1 MNKTKELIM
10 NNWKKLGVSAL
21 CGALASVSAA
31 NAGEI
36 GVTGAVTITHSTADP
51 DEITGNT
58 LGMSRDFGFNAS
70 GEMDNGTSW
79 SYTAFM
85 TADLASLS
93 SASAVY
99 NVDGIGEI
107 RLGMNNTTAMMGIDD
122 VMPSAYEE
130 AWGNGISTGINLVSG
145 AGTGTALNFTTE
157 AGMLPMDS
165 SFMVSYTP
173 KNESTRNGDKA
184 ASGSTSQVGS
194 AWGVRLTTGL
204 GVEGLTLGAA
214 YAESKNT
221 NKGAGT
227 NTHSDDKEE
236 MNAYLKY
243 AVGSFT
249 IGYQQTYEDPAIRL
263 NTGTQHYE
271 SEAFGVS
278 FQVNDNLSISYG
290 EHNSTRVHGTSS
302 NVELETTGINAAY
315 NIGGATLKLSHST
328 ADNVNYNTTA
338 NADNDDEHTVLA
350 IGMAF

>member
-1 MNKTKELIM
+1 M

-31 NAGEI
+31 NAGDI
-36 GVTGAVTITHSTADP
+36 GVTGGVTITHSTADP
-51 DEITGNT
+51 DEATGNT
-58 LGMSRDFGFNAS
+58 LGMSRDFTFNAS

-79 SYTAFM
+79 TYGAAM
-85 TADLASLS
+85 TADTASLS
-93 SASAVY
+93 SARAIY
-99 NVDGIGEI
+99 NISGIGEI
-107 RLGMNNTTAMMGIDD
+107 RLGMNNTSAMMGIDD

-130 AWGNGISTGINLVSG
+130 SWGNGVSSGIDLVAG
-145 AGTGTALNFTTE
+145 AGVGTNINYTTE

-165 SFMVSYTP
+165 SVMFTYTP

-184 ASGSTSQVGS
+184 ASGSTDQAGS
-194 AWGVRLTTGL
+194 AYGVRVTTSPA
-204 GVEGLTLGAA
+204 EGLTLSAA
-214 YAESKNT
+214 YAERGNT
-221 NKGAGT
+221 NKGTGT
-227 NTHSDDKEE
+227 NTHSDDGEE
-236 MNAYLKY
+236 MNAYIKY

-249 IGYQQTYEDPAIRL
+249 IGYQQTYEDPSLRV

-271 SEAFGVS
+271 AEAFGVS

-290 EHNSTRVHGTSS
+290 EHNSTRVMGTSN
-302 NVELETTGINAAY
+302 NVELEATGINAAY

-328 ADNVNYNTTA
+328 VDNVNYNNTA